1 MPKYTPEEVA
11 TLVVMRSGGS
21 SYKEI
26 NEVLAAKFGNDRKP
40 ETLSAK
46 YNSIISSED
55 KNKVSQNLRVQTINS
70 EKNWRSENATRRQL
84 RTLAALTSP
93 EATLGERMILAD
105 SFEQKGMTKGEASDL
120 IQINMNK
127 EKPKKP
133 KSKKAETKKNN
144 KQRPKKDERFV
155 RKSSNYWTPA
165 QTILLFQLFTS
176 GKKWKQVAEIL
187 GRSETACIQKKAQM
201 VRDGIWEDMQN
212 AQAKVSLEEKEKPT
226 EIEVFVEKHGNPRT
240 RHITK
245 DEKKMLLKID
255 EKLKNT
261 IQNEL
266 DRKKEEESYETS
278 WTHSQ
283 DMNILVNFYEMSIDE
298 VREAFARPFWV
309 VAQRLEMLFD
319 STEPEHIAM
328 LMEASDIVLKR
339 KSPRT
344 EKPQKPSRKE
354 RRAAKKAN
362 KRAAKVARLEA
373 KMERKLNRLRGE

>member
-1 MPKYTPEEVA
+1 MPKYTAEEVA

-26 NEVLAAKFGNDRKP
+26 NEVLVEKFGNDRKP

-46 YNSIISSED
+46 YNSIISSKE
-55 KNKVSQNLRVQTINS
+55 KQQVSDNLKVQTINS

-84 RTLAALTSP
+84 RTLAALTAP
-93 EATLGERMILAD
+93 EANLGERMVLAD
-105 SFEQKGMTKGEASDL
+105 SFEKKGMTKGEASDL
-120 IQINMNK
+120 IQLNMNK

-133 KSKKAETKKNN
+133 KKAETK

-176 GKKWKQVAEIL
+176 GKKWKQVAEVL
-187 GRSETACIQKKAQM
+187 GRTETACIQKKAQM
-201 VRDGIWEDMQN
+201 VRDGIWEDMQT
-212 AQAKVSLEEKEKPT
+212 AQAKATLEKKEKPT

-245 DEKKMLLKID
+245 DEKKMLLKIND
-255 EKLKNT
+255 DLKNR
-261 IQNEL
+261 IQEEL
-266 DRKKEEESYETS
+266 DRKNEESYETS

-298 VREAFARPFWV
+298 VREAFARPYWI

>member
-26 NEVLAAKFGNDRKP
+26 NEVLAEKFGNDRKP
-40 ETLSAK
+40 ETLSQK
-46 YNSIISSED
+46 YNSIISSKEKKQVSD
-55 KNKVSQNLRVQTINS
+55 NLKVHTINS

-93 EATLGERMILAD
+93 EANLGERMVLAD
-105 SFEQKGMTKGEASDL
+105 SFEKRGMTKGEASDL
-120 IQINMNK
+120 IQMNMNK
-127 EKPKKP
+127 KESNKKP
-133 KSKKAETKKNN
+133 KKAETKKSK

-176 GKKWKQVAEIL
+176 GKKWKQVAEVL
-187 GRSETACIQKKAQM
+187 GRTQTACVQKKAQM
-201 VRDGIWEDMQN
+201 VRDGVWADMQT
-212 AQAKVSLEEKEKPT
+212 AQAKATLEKKEQPT

-261 IQNEL
+261 IQKEL
-266 DRKKEEESYETS
+266 DRKKEEHS

-298 VREAFARPFWV
+298 VREAFARP
-309 VAQRLEMLFD
+309 
-319 STEPEHIAM
+319 
-328 LMEASDIVLKR
+328 
-339 KSPRT
+339 
-344 EKPQKPSRKE
+344 
-354 RRAAKKAN
+354 
-362 KRAAKVARLEA
+362 
-373 KMERKLNRLRGE
+373 

>member
-1 MPKYTPEEVA
+1 MPKYTAEEVA

-26 NEVLAAKFGNDRKP
+26 NEVLVEKFGNDRKP
-40 ETLSAK
+40 EALSAK
-46 YNSIISSED
+46 YNTIISSKE
-55 KNKVSQNLRVQTINS
+55 KQKVSDNLKVQRINS

-93 EATLGERMILAD
+93 EATLGERMVLAD
-105 SFEQKGMTKGEASDL
+105 SFEKKGMSKGEASDL
-120 IQINMNK
+120 IQMNMNK
-127 EKPKKP
+127 KESEKKP
-133 KSKKAETKKNN
+133 KKAETKKQ
-144 KQRPKKDERFV
+144 KPKKDARFK
-155 RKSSNYWTPA
+155 RTSANYWTPA

-176 GKKWKQVAEIL
+176 GKKWKQVAEVL
-187 GRSETACIQKKAQM
+187 GRTETACIQKKAQM
-201 VRDGIWEDMQN
+201 VRDGVWADMQT
-212 AQAKVSLEEKEKPT
+212 AQAKATLEQKEKPT

-240 RHITK
+240 RHISN

-266 DRKKEEESYETS
+266 DKKKEEES

-298 VREAFARPFWV
+298 VREAFARPYWV
-309 VAQRLEMLFD
+309 VAKRLETLFD

-354 RRAAKKAN
+354 RRAAKKAE

-373 KMERKLNRLRGE
+373 RMERKLNRLRGE